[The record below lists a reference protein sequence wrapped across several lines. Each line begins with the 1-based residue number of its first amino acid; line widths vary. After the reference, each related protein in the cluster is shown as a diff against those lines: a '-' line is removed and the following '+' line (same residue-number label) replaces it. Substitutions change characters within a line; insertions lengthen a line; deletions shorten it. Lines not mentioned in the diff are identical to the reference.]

1 MNWPLIWRRNGVDRA
16 RYEQVIDQR
25 DDARKE
31 AAEHVCK
38 IVGLCSEIDAL
49 REQRAATGNQ
59 LAARGQLAQQRGTAL
74 GRISNRLDHIES
86 EYSHIDGYAAR
97 MEERLDRALKA
108 TARYL
113 AAYHAEKRRA
123 DGLQTRLDHALG
135 LNDPAVEAGQHWQ
148 ARRTDKPHPAKETS

>member
-1 MNWPLIWRRNGVDRA
+1 MRWPLIWRRNGADRA

-25 DDARKE
+25 DEARKE

-38 IVGLCSEIDAL
+38 IVELCSEVDAL
-49 REQRAATGNQ
+49 REQYAVARDQ
-59 LAARGQLAQQRGTAL
+59 LTARGQLVQQRGTAL

-108 TARYL
+108 AARYL
-113 AAYHAEKRRA
+113 AAYHAEKHRA
-123 DGLQTRLDHALG
+123 DHLQTRLDYALG
-135 LNDPAVEAGQHWQ
+135 LNSAAVEDGKNWQ
-148 ARRTDKPHPAKETS
+148 DRRVDKPHPAKEPS

>member
-1 MNWPLIWRRNGVDRA
+1 MRWPLIWRQNGVNRA

-25 DDARKE
+25 DEARTE

-38 IVGLCSEIDAL
+38 IVELCNEVDGL
-49 REQRAATGNQ
+49 REQ
-59 LAARGQLAQQRGTAL
+59 LAARGQLVQQRGTAL

-108 TARYL
+108 AARYL
-113 AAYHAEKRRA
+113 AAYHAEKKRA
-123 DGLQTRLDHALG
+123 DGLQAQLDHALG

-148 ARRTDKPHPAKETS
+148 ARRMDKPHPPKETS